1 MTAILG
7 SDQNLNFTVMENPKF
22 EKWIS
27 KLNDIFQNFVSAFP
41 FLFFSQIIGCNHV
54 HGKF

>member
-27 KLNDIFQNFVSAFP
+27 KLNDIFQNFVSAFLS
-41 FLFFSQIIGCNHV
+41 LFFHKSLTVTVSMQ
-54 HGKF
+54 